1 MTTRDM
7 DLRPRELEQ
16 VRILFRDGD
25 HVDVREESA
34 QHILRNLGATVV
46 RVERLGRVPG
56 PRDGPLVVQRVA

>member
-46 RVERLGRVPG
+46 RV
-56 PRDGPLVVQRVA
+56 